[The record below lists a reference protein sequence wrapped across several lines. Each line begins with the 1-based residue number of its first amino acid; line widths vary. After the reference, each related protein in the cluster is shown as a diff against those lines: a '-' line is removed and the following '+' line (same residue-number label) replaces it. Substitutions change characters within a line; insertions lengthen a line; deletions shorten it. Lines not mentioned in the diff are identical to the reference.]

1 MYELLYILP
10 QREEFMYREVLKLAD
25 RFDNVRVVANR
36 IATIWGGASLL
47 QMLLQ
52 TMSEALAMTDWH
64 WDFYL
69 NLSES
74 DYTIK

>member
-1 MYELLYILP
+1 
-10 QREEFMYREVLKLAD
+10 MYRQAITLTEQY
-25 RFDNVRVVANR
+25 DNVRVVQNR
-36 IATIWGGASLL
+36 IGTIRGGSSLL

-52 TMSEALAMTDWH
+52 TMREALDMTDWH

-74 DYTIK
+74 DYPVK

>member
-1 MYELLYILP
+1 
-10 QREEFMYREVLKLAD
+10 MYREVLKLAE
-25 RFDNVRVVANR
+25 RFDNVRVVSNR

-52 TMSEALAMTDWH
+52 TMAEALSMSDWH

-74 DYTIK
+74 DYPVK

>member
-1 MYELLYILP
+1 
-10 QREEFMYREVLKLAD
+10 MYREVLEIAKNY
-25 RFDNVRVVANR
+25 DNVRIVRNR
-36 IATIWGGASLL
+36 LATIWGGSSLL

-52 TMSEALAMTDWH
+52 TMREAIDMSDWH

-74 DYTIK
+74 DYPVK

>member
-1 MYELLYILP
+1 
-10 QREEFMYREVLKLAD
+10 MYREVLKLSYSY
-25 RFDNVRVVANR
+25 DNVRVVTNR

-52 TMSEALAMTDWH
+52 TMSEALDMPDWH

-74 DYTIK
+74 DYPVK

>member
-1 MYELLYILP
+1 
-10 QREEFMYREVLKLAD
+10 MYREVKALAD
-25 RFDNVRVVANR
+25 QFDNVRVVENR
-36 IATIWGGASLL
+36 RATIWGGASLL

-52 TMSEALAMTDWH
+52 TMREALDMTDWH

-74 DYTIK
+74 DYPLK

>member
-1 MYELLYILP
+1 MHRELLEISEKY
-10 QREEFMYREVLKLAD
+10 Q
-25 RFDNVRVVANR
+25 NVRVVRKR

-47 QMLLQ
+47 QMLRQ
-52 TMSEALAMTDWH
+52 TMKEALDMADWS

-74 DYTIK
+74 DYPLKYVM